1 MGEQIKDILTLMT
14 LLKTRRMCSELN
26 FDKGCICRIHTVVF
40 RTQQNALYSAIRWG
54 CATFAPI
61 QLNLILSWADEIHS
75 WQDMQLEPRS
85 SKNQLKY
92 LDQMEAFKVRK
103 DLMSDW
109 QDKTYCLIQ
118 DDFISGTKLS
128 IDKNKDRK
136 WDVHEWINLKDVP
149 GIIQSSFHYQRTI
162 RLSSLWS
169 FLHGS
174 RY

>member
-40 RTQQNALYSAIRWG
+40 RTQQNALYSAIKWG

-75 WQDMQLEPRS
+75 WQDMQLEPRP

-92 LDQMEAFKVRK
+92 LDQMEAFKERK

-109 QDKTYCLIQ
+109 QDKTYCHLFKTIL
-118 DDFISGTKLS
+118 FRELNLLLTKIKTENGTYTSG
-128 IDKNKDRK
+128 
-136 WDVHEWINLKDVP
+136 
-149 GIIQSSFHYQRTI
+149 
-162 RLSSLWS
+162 
-169 FLHGS
+169 
-174 RY
+174 